1 MMDVETIK
9 NNYLKVKQEI
19 PEDIRIVVA
28 AKTRTPDEIKAVA
41 EAGCKII
48 GENYVQEAQNMK
60 ESLGRKSNSLKWHMI
75 GHLQTNK
82 VKKAVEIFDMIET
95 LDSLKLAAEINKR
108 AKEIEKVMPVLIEIN
123 SAQEEQKTGITP
135 DKAIDFI
142 NDISLLSNI
151 KIQGLMTMGPRFG
164 NPEDSREFFKKTRE
178 LFNKIKGLNIANVQM
193 KYLSM
198 GMSNTYKIAIEEGS
212 NIIRPGSVV
221 FGARDYSS

>member
-41 EAGCKII
+41 EAGCRMI
-48 GENYVQEAQNMK
+48 GENYVQEAQSIK
-60 ESLGRKSNSLKWHMI
+60 EALGKKSNSLKWHMI

-108 AKEIEKVMPVLIEIN
+108 AKEIEKVMPVLVEIN
-123 SAQEEQKTGITP
+123 SGQEEQKTGITP

-142 NDISLLSNI
+142 NDISLLNNI

>member
-41 EAGCKII
+41 EAGCRMI
-48 GENYVQEAQNMK
+48 GENYVQEAQSIK
-60 ESLGRKSNSLKWHMI
+60 EALGKKSNSLKWHMI

-108 AKEIEKVMPVLIEIN
+108 AKEIEKVMPVLVEIN
-123 SAQEEQKTGITP
+123 SGQEEQKTGITP

>member
-41 EAGCKII
+41 EAGCRMI
-48 GENYVQEAQNMK
+48 GENYVQEAQSIK
-60 ESLGRKSNSLKWHMI
+60 EALGKKSNSLKWHMI

-108 AKEIEKVMPVLIEIN
+108 AKEIEKVMPVLVEIN
-123 SAQEEQKTGITP
+123 SGQEEQKTGVAP
-135 DKAIDFI
+135 DKAIEFI
-142 NDISLLSNI
+142 NDISLLNNI

-164 NPEDSREFFKKTRE
+164 DPESSREFFKKTKE
-178 LFNKIKGLNIANVQM
+178 LFNKIKDLNIINVQM

>member
-41 EAGCKII
+41 EAGCRMI
-48 GENYVQEAQNMK
+48 GENYVQEAQSIK
-60 ESLGRKSNSLKWHMI
+60 EALGRKSNSLKWHMI

>member
-108 AKEIEKVMPVLIEIN
+108 AKEIEKVMPVLVEIN
-123 SAQEEQKTGITP
+123 SGQEEQKTGITP

>member
-108 AKEIEKVMPVLIEIN
+108 AKEIEKVMPVLVEIN
-123 SAQEEQKTGITP
+123 SGQEEQKTGITP

-142 NDISLLSNI
+142 NDISLLNNI